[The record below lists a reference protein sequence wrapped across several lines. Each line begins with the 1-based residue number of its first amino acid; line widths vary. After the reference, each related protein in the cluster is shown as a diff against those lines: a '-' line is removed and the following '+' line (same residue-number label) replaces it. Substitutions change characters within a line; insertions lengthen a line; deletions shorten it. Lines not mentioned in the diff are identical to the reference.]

1 MRDDSSTKPP
11 QKILLIRLSS
21 IGDIL
26 LTTPVIRVLKLTF
39 PNCTIDF
46 VVKNQ
51 FAELLENHPSL
62 NRLYK
67 LEKGNNNQTLKKIK
81 RQIKNNNYDLIVD
94 LHKNFRS
101 YCLTFRVGA
110 KKIVRYTKFVFRRF
124 LFVKLK
130 INLFKQIIPIFE
142 RYFLALV
149 PFNIQYDDSG
159 LEIYFNKQTEKK
171 IKTTYEHFINNQD
184 DIFIGIAP
192 GASFATK
199 RWTIEGFQNV
209 ITYFIEQQNV
219 KIILF
224 GNKLDRELIESL
236 HITKNQNILNS
247 AGNLS
252 ISETGVL
259 MDRCHVVLTNDS
271 GLLHL
276 ASALKKPVV
285 AIFGSTTEELG
296 FFPSTTKNIVIQ
308 NSNLKCRPCSHVGRN
323 KCLKD
328 HFKCMKDITSNEVI
342 KAVEKL
348 VTVHKVS
355 NTNSNG

>member
-26 LTTPVIRVLKLTF
+26 LTTPVIRVLKHKF
-39 PNCTIDF
+39 PDSTIDF

-51 FAELLENHPSL
+51 FTEILEDHPSL
-62 NRLYK
+62 NQLFK
-67 LEKGNNNQTLKKIK
+67 LEKGNDKQTLKKIK
-81 RQIKNNNYDLIVD
+81 HQIKNNNYDLIVD

-101 YCLTFRVGA
+101 YYLTFRSGA
-110 KKIVRYTKFVFRRF
+110 KRVVRYKKFVFRRF

-130 INLFKQIIPIFE
+130 INLFKQIIPIFK

-149 PFNIQYDDSG
+149 PFNIKYDDFG
-159 LEIYFNKQTEKK
+159 LEIYYNEETEKK
-171 IKTTYEHFINNQD
+171 IKTNYNKFFNNQD

-192 GASFATK
+192 GASYATK
-199 RWTIEGFQNV
+199 RWTIDGFQDV
-209 ITYFIEQQNV
+209 INYFIEHHNA

-224 GNKLDRELIESL
+224 GNGFDRELIGSFN
-236 HITKNQNILNS
+236 ITNRQNILTC
-247 AGNLS
+247 AGKHS

-259 MDRCHVVLTNDS
+259 MDLCHVILTNDS

-285 AIFGSTTEELG
+285 AIFGNTTEELG
-296 FFPSTTKNIVIQ
+296 FFPSTTKNIIIQ
-308 NSNLKCRPCSHVGRN
+308 NNNLKCRPCSHVGRN
-323 KCLKD
+323 KCPKD

-342 KAVEKL
+342 KAVEKMI
-348 VTVHKVS
+348 TVHKISVK
-355 NTNSNG
+355 